1 VFQVLEEHV
10 APGEISDVMDE
21 LPQDIR
27 SLWPQPQLHQQ
38 KGV

>member
-1 VFQVLEEHV
+1 
-10 APGEISDVMDE
+10 VMDE

-38 KGV
+38 KGI